1 MAEKIAG
8 HLRVYPLTTETRTE
22 RTPPHASLRVLRKVA
37 GLSLEEVS
45 VRIAK
50 HFPEMEV
57 SRGTLSAIETGSRG
71 VSDLMLRALERAYGL
86 DEGSLTTDY
95 TPRGRGQELAS

>member
-1 MAEKIAG
+1 MADKMAG
-8 HLRVYPLTTETRTE
+8 AVRTYPHTTDSRTG

-37 GLSLEEVS
+37 GLSLEDVS
-45 VRIAK
+45 DRIAK

-86 DEGSLTTDY
+86 DEGTLTTDY
-95 TPRGRGQELAS
+95 APRGRGQVV